1 MCLADFESYNLTHDR
16 AIRDYRDRREWSRK
30 SLINIASSGYFAA
43 DRSIREYAEKIW
55 DLKTLSEFQG
65 KK

>member
-16 AIRDYRDRREWSRK
+16 AINDYRNRQEWSRK
-30 SLINIASSGYFAA
+30 SLINIASSGFFAA
-43 DRSIREYAEKIW
+43 DRSIGEYADKIW
-55 DLKTLSEFQG
+55 NLKTLGQIKS